1 MGSDLLELAGIA
13 AAAFGI
19 GLSGAVMPGPVTSV
33 TLANVGRS
41 GVMAGPL
48 VTLGHAIVEGALV
61 LALAFGAG
69 NFLSLS
75 WVTGTIA
82 VLGAGV
88 LAWMGWGMVSEARKG
103 DVDAGGSSGGSR
115 IPPPVAG
122 GALAS
127 LANPYWYLWWAT
139 VGFSSVAVVQAWGG
153 LGIASF
159 FTGHIMA
166 DFVWL
171 TALSFTLSKGRR
183 LMTPKVYRGLVAA
196 LGLFLLV
203 FSCLF
208 FAFGVG
214 KLVRG

>member
-1 MGSDLLELAGIA
+1 MGSHLMELGGIA
-13 AAAFGI
+13 VAAFGI

-33 TLANVGRS
+33 ILANVGRS

-48 VTLGHAIVEGALV
+48 VTLGHAIVEGLLV
-61 LALAFGAG
+61 LALALGAG
-69 NFLSLS
+69 SFLQIA

-82 VLGAGV
+82 VVGAAV
-88 LAWMGWGMVSEARKG
+88 LAWMAWGMIYEARRG
-103 DVDAGGSSGGSR
+103 EIDPSGGGSSSR
-115 IPPPVAG
+115 LPRPVAG

-153 LGIASF
+153 LGVTAF
-159 FTGHIMA
+159 FGGHIMA

-171 TALSFTLSKGRR
+171 TALSFALSRGRR
-183 LMTPKVYRGLVAA
+183 LMTPKVYRGLIGG

-203 FSCLF
+203 FAALF
-208 FAFGVG
+208 LVFGITTLAG
-214 KLVRG
+214 R

>member
-1 MGSDLLELAGIA
+1 MGSELIELGGIA

-33 TLANVGRS
+33 TLANVPRS

-48 VTLGHAIVEGALV
+48 VTLGHAVVEGLLV
-61 LALAFGAG
+61 TALALGAG
-69 NFLSLS
+69 RFLALS
-75 WVTGTIA
+75 PVTGTIA
-82 VLGAGV
+82 VLGALV
-88 LAWMGWGMVSEARKG
+88 LAWMGWGMISEARKG
-103 DVDAGGSSGGSR
+103 AVDPAAAGAGSR
-115 IPPPVAG
+115 LPPPVVG

-139 VGFSSVAVVQAWGG
+139 VGFGSVAVVQAWGG

-159 FTGHIMA
+159 FIGHITA

-171 TALSFTLSKGRR
+171 TALSFALGKGRR
-183 LMTPKVYRGLVAA
+183 LMTPKVYRGLIGG
-196 LGLFLLV
+196 LGLFLLL

-208 FAFGVG
+208 FAFGVSKFIHG
-214 KLVRG
+214 